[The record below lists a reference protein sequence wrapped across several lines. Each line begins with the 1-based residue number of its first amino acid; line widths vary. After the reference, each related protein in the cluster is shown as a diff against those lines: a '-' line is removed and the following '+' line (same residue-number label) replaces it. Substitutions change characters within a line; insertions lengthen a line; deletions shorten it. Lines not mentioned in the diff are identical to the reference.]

1 MMNMSKYFVGLE
13 DTKLKAGVEE
23 SNKTRPVDL
32 PCWVKDVKANR
43 ELDIDYTELDKPLF
57 K

>member
-1 MMNMSKYFVGLE
+1 MMSMSKYFVGLE

-23 SNKTRPVDL
+23 NTKTRPVDL
-32 PCWVKDVKANR
+32 PCWVKDVKANH
-43 ELDIDYTELDKPLF
+43 ELDIDYAELDKPLF